1 MTRRSRN
8 FTEQDMATSSP
19 ASQKRSAKK
28 PAPKVAKKP
37 PKPAVARPPASRK
50 AETAPVSPP
59 PVQPTVDTR
68 PRPPVRRSEISYPE
82 ISYAPAP
89 APPLPFD
96 FRQPVVRQRN
106 IPWRLISAILA
117 SIFLLSLTA
126 TAILLR
132 HQAADLLQQRDTLD
146 TTLTRLEND
155 LANVEKNR
163 SELEAAHT
171 HVTRFTDEFAR
182 RRWTAALRSIA
193 DSEEIAFR
201 DHDDAADLIVRMSL
215 PSAGGIVAILT
226 MRVGEER
233 AAAGCYNLFV
243 RCVSTGQQPR
253 RIADAYAKAWQ
264 RALGARF
271 HFREP
276 VHLISMED
284 TGTSPVNGTRQ
295 TLFDIGMTI
304 DLNYPLAKAAP
315 ALPLAP

>member
-1 MTRRSRN
+1 
-8 FTEQDMATSSP
+8 MATSSP
-19 ASQKRSAKK
+19 ASRKRSAKK

-37 PKPAVARPPASRK
+37 PKPAVARPRASRK
-50 AETAPVSPP
+50 AAPAPVSPP
-59 PVQPTVDTR
+59 PVQQTVDTR

-89 APPLPFD
+89 ALPLPFD

-132 HQAADLLQQRDTLD
+132 HRAADFLQQRDTLD
-146 TTLTRLEND
+146 TTLTRLENN

-163 SELEAAHT
+163 GELEAAHT

-193 DSEEIAFR
+193 DSEEVAFR
-201 DHDDAADLIVRMSL
+201 DRDDDDLIVRMQL
-215 PSAGGIVAILT
+215 PSAGGTVSILT

-264 RALGARF
+264 RALSARF
-271 HFREP
+271 HLREP

-284 TGTSPVNGTRQ
+284 TDASPVNGTRQ

-304 DLNYPLAKAAP
+304 DLNYPLPKAAP